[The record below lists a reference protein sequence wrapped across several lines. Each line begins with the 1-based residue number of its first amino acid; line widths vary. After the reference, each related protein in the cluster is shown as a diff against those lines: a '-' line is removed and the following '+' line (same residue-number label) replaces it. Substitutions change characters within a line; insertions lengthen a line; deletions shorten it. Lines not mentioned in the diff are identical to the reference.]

1 MLVSLFLTLVCAV
14 ATMMMT
20 ALAFRTCGTTLVH
33 RVNNSSNRWMS
44 MAGGA
49 TSPNDK
55 ATKQIA
61 DNKVMVFSK
70 TYCPYCSKAKEALTN
85 LGVKFTAYELDEQS
99 DGAAIQAA
107 LLEITGQRTVPNIF
121 VKGQHIGG
129 CDNTLA
135 AIESGKLQAMLK

>member
-1 MLVSLFLTLVCAV
+1 
-14 ATMMMT
+14 
-20 ALAFRTCGTTLVH
+20 
-33 RVNNSSNRWMS
+33 MS
-44 MAGGA
+44 MAGE
-49 TSPNDK
+49 SPKDK

-70 TYCPYCSKAKEALTN
+70 TYCPYCAKAKEALST

-135 AIESGKLQAMLK
+135 AIESGKLQALLK

>member
-1 MLVSLFLTLVCAV
+1 MLHSLLLILIC
-14 ATMMMT
+14 ATMMSI
-20 ALAFRTCGTTLVH
+20 ALTLRRSNNKLVVH
-33 RVNNSSNRWMS
+33 TVNRVSSSRWMS
-44 MAGGA
+44 MAGD
-49 TSPNDK
+49 SPKDK

-70 TYCPYCSKAKEALTN
+70 TYCPYCTKAKEALST